1 MLYLK
6 AKARISGRT
15 WQAVINITKLGREVS
30 SRKGV
35 KRTVQDLAGER
46 TYEKFEETLRVM
58 LCLKTKAR
66 ISGRTWQAVI
76 NITKLGR
83 TGVNKIS
90 LHFRLVNLKGRNCC
104 QGKGKS
110 LDCALD
116 YPDKLITVNSFPWL
130 PYNAH
135 KRCSTNKKT
144 T

>member
-1 MLYLK
+1 MLY
-6 AKARISGRT
+6 
-15 WQAVINITKLGREVS
+15 
-30 SRKGV
+30 
-35 KRTVQDLAGER
+35 
-46 TYEKFEETLRVM
+46 
-58 LCLKTKAR
+58 LKTKAR

-83 TGVNKIS
+83 TGVNEIS

-104 QGKGKS
+104 RGKGKS

-135 KRCSTNKKT
+135 KRCSTNKKRHNNNLT
-144 T
+144 IYYRTKYNKHTRTDKVVRHILHKYHNMHIPKLTKAYCNTI